1 MTIYF
6 TRYDR
11 RKLIRMLSLH
21 YRELIGKTKKHQQ
34 KKYMMVDY
42 YILRK
47 VSSKIKE
54 IISIEK
60 FGDTKILVVA
70 DDRFPDNS
78 TLKNVVIL
86 IICVI
91 KDGDKFYPQIF

>member
-1 MTIYF
+1 
-6 TRYDR
+6 
-11 RKLIRMLSLH
+11 
-21 YRELIGKTKKHQQ
+21 
-34 KKYMMVDY
+34 MMVDY
-42 YILRK
+42 YILHK

-70 DDRFPDNS
+70 DDKFPDNS

>member
-1 MTIYF
+1 
-6 TRYDR
+6 
-11 RKLIRMLSLH
+11 
-21 YRELIGKTKKHQQ
+21 
-34 KKYMMVDY
+34 MMVDY

-70 DDRFPDNS
+70 DDKFPDNS

-91 KDGDKFYPQIF
+91 KDGDKFYPQIFQKKHQYHKYGGKG

>member
-1 MTIYF
+1 
-6 TRYDR
+6 
-11 RKLIRMLSLH
+11 
-21 YRELIGKTKKHQQ
+21 
-34 KKYMMVDY
+34 MMVDY

-60 FGDTKILVVA
+60 FGYTKILVVA
-70 DDRFPDNS
+70 DDKFPDNS

>member
-1 MTIYF
+1 
-6 TRYDR
+6 
-11 RKLIRMLSLH
+11 
-21 YRELIGKTKKHQQ
+21 
-34 KKYMMVDY
+34 MMVDY

-70 DDRFPDNS
+70 DDKFPDNS

-91 KDGDKFYPQIF
+91 KDGNKFYPQIF

>member
-1 MTIYF
+1 
-6 TRYDR
+6 
-11 RKLIRMLSLH
+11 
-21 YRELIGKTKKHQQ
+21 
-34 KKYMMVDY
+34 MMVDY

-70 DDRFPDNS
+70 DDKFPENS

>member
-1 MTIYF
+1 
-6 TRYDR
+6 
-11 RKLIRMLSLH
+11 
-21 YRELIGKTKKHQQ
+21 
-34 KKYMMVDY
+34 MVDY

-70 DDRFPDNS
+70 DDKFPDNS

-91 KDGDKFYPQIF
+91 KDGDKFYLQIF

>member
-1 MTIYF
+1 
-6 TRYDR
+6 
-11 RKLIRMLSLH
+11 
-21 YRELIGKTKKHQQ
+21 
-34 KKYMMVDY
+34 MMVDY
-42 YILRK
+42 FILRK

-70 DDRFPDNS
+70 DDKFPDNS

>member
-1 MTIYF
+1 
-6 TRYDR
+6 
-11 RKLIRMLSLH
+11 
-21 YRELIGKTKKHQQ
+21 
-34 KKYMMVDY
+34 MMVDY

-70 DDRFPDNS
+70 DDTFPDNS

>member
-1 MTIYF
+1 
-6 TRYDR
+6 
-11 RKLIRMLSLH
+11 
-21 YRELIGKTKKHQQ
+21 
-34 KKYMMVDY
+34 MMVDY

-54 IISIEK
+54 IISTEK

-70 DDRFPDNS
+70 DDKFPDNS

>member
-1 MTIYF
+1 
-6 TRYDR
+6 
-11 RKLIRMLSLH
+11 
-21 YRELIGKTKKHQQ
+21 
-34 KKYMMVDY
+34 MVDY

-70 DDRFPDNS
+70 DDKFPDNS

>member
-1 MTIYF
+1 
-6 TRYDR
+6 
-11 RKLIRMLSLH
+11 
-21 YRELIGKTKKHQQ
+21 
-34 KKYMMVDY
+34 MMVDY

-70 DDRFPDNS
+70 DDKFPDNS

>member
-1 MTIYF
+1 
-6 TRYDR
+6 
-11 RKLIRMLSLH
+11 
-21 YRELIGKTKKHQQ
+21 
-34 KKYMMVDY
+34 MMVDY

-47 VSSKIKE
+47 VSGKIKE

>member
-1 MTIYF
+1 
-6 TRYDR
+6 
-11 RKLIRMLSLH
+11 
-21 YRELIGKTKKHQQ
+21 
-34 KKYMMVDY
+34 MMVDY

-70 DDRFPDNS
+70 DDKFPDNS

-91 KDGDKFYPQIF
+91 KDGDEFYPQIF

>member
-1 MTIYF
+1 
-6 TRYDR
+6 
-11 RKLIRMLSLH
+11 
-21 YRELIGKTKKHQQ
+21 
-34 KKYMMVDY
+34 MVDY

>member
-1 MTIYF
+1 
-6 TRYDR
+6 
-11 RKLIRMLSLH
+11 
-21 YRELIGKTKKHQQ
+21 
-34 KKYMMVDY
+34 MMVDY

>member
-1 MTIYF
+1 
-6 TRYDR
+6 
-11 RKLIRMLSLH
+11 
-21 YRELIGKTKKHQQ
+21 
-34 KKYMMVDY
+34 MMVDY

-70 DDRFPDNS
+70 DDKFPDNS

-91 KDGDKFYPQIF
+91 KDGDKFYLQIS